1 MSDRTR
7 STVRLPGRL
16 ALQLGHVLE
25 TGMGFQ
31 VVDLV
36 LADGRVLAG
45 VVVLNAELAEIP
57 DSAGS
62 VDPAA
67 ILDLRPTSGALG
79 PNDSPSRAG

>member
-1 MSDRTR
+1 MNLLLPQ
-7 STVRLPGRL
+7 RLSQSLMKLP
-16 ALQLGHVLE
+16 E

-67 ILDLRPTSGALG
+67 ILDLRPTSEGLG
-79 PNDSPSRAG
+79 PGDAPSRAG